1 MTASIQKIKEENHRP
16 NPNPNPNPNPSPS
29 PSPSPS
35 PYSLNHMINSY
46 RELLSI
52 G

>member
-1 MTASIQKIKEENHRP
+1 MTASIQKVKEENQR
-16 NPNPNPNPNPSPS
+16 PNPNPNPSPS
-29 PSPSPS
+29 PSP
-35 PYSLNHMINSY
+35 YSLNHMFNSH